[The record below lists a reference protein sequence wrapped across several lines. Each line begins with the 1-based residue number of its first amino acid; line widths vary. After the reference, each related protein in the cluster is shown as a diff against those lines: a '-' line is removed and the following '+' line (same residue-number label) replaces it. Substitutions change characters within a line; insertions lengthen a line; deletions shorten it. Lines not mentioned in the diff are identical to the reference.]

1 MITRATTRQNGNM
14 QSRMAQSTLAG
25 KEMWTPHEVEQIL
38 QGLALGETNDLLKLR
53 VPNRSLDAVGNKAR
67 MLLRADSWNAAELRA
82 LYAGVEANK
91 SAAEIAADIPT
102 RTPRAIRAQLL
113 ANGLKA
119 RSMELGPKALPDGRS
134 RRKERVIR
142 AEKEQYTERRCM
154 TCNAKFFSWGIG
166 NRLCNEHRR
175 EG

>member
-1 MITRATTRQNGNM
+1 MITRDITRKHGNL

-25 KEMWTPHEVEQIL
+25 KEMWTPHEVEQML
-38 QGLALGETNDLLKLR
+38 QGLALGETNEQLKLR
-53 VPNRSLDAVGNKAR
+53 VPSRSLDAVGNKAR
-67 MLLRADSWNAAELRA
+67 LLLRADSWNAAELRA

-91 SAAEIAADIPT
+91 SAVEIAADIPT
-102 RTPRAIRAQLL
+102 RTIRAVRAQLQQS
-113 ANGLKA
+113 GLKA
-119 RSMELGPKALPDGRS
+119 RPMDLGPRPLITGES
-134 RRKERVIR
+134 RRSLRVIR

-154 TCNAKFFSWGIG
+154 TCGHKFQSWGIG

>member
-1 MITRATTRQNGNM
+1 MITRDITRKHGNM

-25 KEMWTPHEVEQIL
+25 KEMWTPHEVEQLL
-38 QGLALGETNDLLKLR
+38 QGLALNETNDQLRVR

-82 LYAGVEANK
+82 MYAGVEAGK
-91 SAAEIAADIPT
+91 TAVEIAADIPT
-102 RTPRAIRAQLL
+102 RTLRAVRAQLL
-113 ANGLKA
+113 QSGLKA
-119 RSMELGPKALPDGRS
+119 KPMDLGPRPLITGES
-134 RRKERVIR
+134 RRSLRVIR
-142 AEKEQYTERRCM
+142 AEKEQYTERRCL
-154 TCNAKFFSWGIG
+154 TCNVKFQSWGIG